1 MVAKDTADDLGAQE
15 GKSGRE
21 RRKYLRAGAEWPLE
35 IALES
40 GTHQARLR
48 DVSRAGLCFFME
60 EPIPMMTVLHIGL
73 DLPTDDGVRRITGSG
88 AVVRCEPLSSGLH
101 HYEIAVFLHDLKE
114 SDREALD
121 EHAIRMTSLGEAADV
136 GRD

>member
-1 MVAKDTADDLGAQE
+1 MVAKDTAEDPGVQG

-21 RRKYLRAGAEWPLE
+21 RRKYLRAGAEGPLE

-60 EPIPMMTVLHIGL
+60 EPIPMMTVLSIGL
-73 DLPTDDGVRRITGSG
+73 ELPTEDGVRRISGSG

-121 EHAIRMTSLGEAADV
+121 QHAIRMTSLGEAADV
-136 GRD
+136 RPD